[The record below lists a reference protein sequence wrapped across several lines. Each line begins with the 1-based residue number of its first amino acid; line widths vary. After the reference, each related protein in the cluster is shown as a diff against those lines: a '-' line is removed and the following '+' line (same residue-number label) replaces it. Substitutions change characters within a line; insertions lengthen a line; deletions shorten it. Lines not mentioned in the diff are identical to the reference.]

1 MISQSAPPIDSSDA
15 ETIVA
20 RFDNMRQ
27 GYVPQWAPRPKSA
40 GEALGQVFSR
50 FGLAILQRLNQV
62 PARNK
67 LAFLDLLGL
76 RLVPAQS
83 ARAPIVFALSSGA
96 PDSAAPAGTKVAAAP
111 PPGVTQQIVFETVAD
126 AGIAAAKLT
135 QVVSLWPG
143 RDQYIDHSTAII
155 AGQPATLFQ
164 RLALQP
170 TDHILYLAHSTLL
183 AVSGT
188 AHLKVAFELALGSPL
203 PLDMAWEY
211 WDGQVW
217 RSFIPNQASCL
228 DPIEPGH
235 DGTNGL
241 SVSGTVHLDAE
252 GAKAVQT
259 TVNNVQSYWIRGR
272 LTQTLPVDP
281 AVILPNVES
290 IRLASA
296 VDRGMEL
303 KLAANLDTVDQGMEL
318 KLAAPT
324 VIVLDECGQPLTNV
338 DVILSLPDDPG
349 TYFTPLHIGTTE
361 WVLQPVD
368 WTFVGGTTYQFTVA
382 MKGIRG
388 SVLTT
393 YRGVIATPLIII
405 TAKVEGLLPDKAY
418 CETKT
423 LDITK
428 AFYPLGQNPDLGT
441 SFYFKQNEAL
451 AKPGARVQLYFDPVS
466 LSPSS
471 GKPIHHTL
479 NWEYWDGNEWT
490 LIVQSSTKPSGDFT
504 LNEIIEFTVPPDM
517 VTTRVNNEDGF
528 WIRVRLVA
536 GGYGIVQTINIP
548 NGNPPSVTYVQPRPP
563 AVAVFRLGYSWTKG
577 PAPFEQVFTYNDFH
591 FEDHTAGAKWPGTLF
606 TPYRPISETA
616 PALYLGFSKALPINN
631 FGMYFDIV
639 ERVAA
644 NPAMVWE
651 YWNGGDWLDVPVTDE
666 TDNLRLPGMI
676 TFIPA
681 ADSQA
686 LARFASPLYWLRGR
700 LKEDGA
706 PSETTINAIY
716 PNAVWASQRQTFA
729 NSPIGASTGAPNQ
742 IFTFTQIPV
751 LLGQRIEVEE
761 LSGPR
766 ANTEWRLIALDISSG
781 DADIIA
787 TLERMLA
794 AEGSQTSIV
803 LDELRLTRDKNK
815 LVTEVWV
822 AWQEQQNFF
831 DSRATDRHYLLDHAS
846 GRLFFGDGNA
856 GMIPPAGAAIQAV
869 LFRSGGGLA
878 GNVAAATIT
887 QLQSSVE
894 GIQGVTNPRAA
905 EGGADGETLEE
916 FASRAPMSIR
926 DRGRAIVPPDY
937 ETMAFEASAAVAV
950 ARAIP
955 TFGPSGQ
962 AVPGWVTVMIIPHSQ
977 DPRPVPSSGLRQ
989 DVLVYI
995 LQRCPA
1001 NVAGAPSVQVVGPT
1015 YLPID
1020 VTATLAPKDPTE
1032 ADTVEQ
1038 AALTALT
1045 EFLNPLYGGP
1055 GGIGWDLGRD
1065 VFASDIAAV
1074 LGAVEGVDYVEELAL
1089 SVNGALQGNQVP
1101 VPFGQIAVA
1110 GQLKLSLVLPV
1121 DG

>member
-1 MISQSAPPIDSSDA
+1 
-15 ETIVA
+15 
-20 RFDNMRQ
+20 
-27 GYVPQWAPRPKSA
+27 
-40 GEALGQVFSR
+40 
-50 FGLAILQRLNQV
+50 
-62 PARNK
+62 
-67 LAFLDLLGL
+67 
-76 RLVPAQS
+76 
-83 ARAPIVFALSSGA
+83 
-96 PDSAAPAGTKVAAAP
+96 
-111 PPGVTQQIVFETVAD
+111 
-126 AGIAAAKLT
+126 
-135 QVVSLWPG
+135 VVSLWPG
-143 RDQYIDHSTAII
+143 RDQYIDHSAAII
-155 AGQPATLFQ
+155 ARQPATLFQ
-164 RLALQP
+164 SLALQP

-183 AVSGT
+183 AFSGT
-188 AHLKVAFELALGSPL
+188 AHLKIAFELAQGSPS

-241 SVSGTVHLDAE
+241 SVSGTVHLEAE

-303 KLAANLDTVDQGMEL
+303 KLAANLDIPFP
-318 KLAAPT
+318 K
-324 VIVLDECGQPLTNV
+324 VISVLDECGGPLFNV
-338 DVILSLPDDPG
+338 DVTLSLPDDPS
-349 TYFTPLHIGTTE
+349 TYFTPLHIGTPKGTPE
-361 WVLQPVD
+361 PVKQPPD

-393 YRGVIATPLIII
+393 YRGVIATPGIVI

-428 AFYPLGQNPDLGT
+428 AFYPLGQNPNLGT
-441 SFYFKQNEAL
+441 CFYFKQNEAF
-451 AKPGARVQLYFDPVS
+451 AKPGARVQLYFDPAS
-466 LSPSS
+466 TGPATST
-471 GKPIHHTL
+471 PIPHTL
-479 NWEYWDGNEWT
+479 NWEYWNGSEWT
-490 LIVQSSTKPSGDFT
+490 LIVQSSPPPSTPSADFT
-504 LNEIIEFTVPPDM
+504 ANEIVEFTVPPDM

-548 NGNPPSVTYVQPRPP
+548 NGNPPSVTYVQPQPP
-563 AVAVFRLGYSWTKG
+563 TVAVFRLGYSWTKG

-606 TPYRPISETA
+606 TPSRPIAETA

-631 FGMYFDIV
+631 FGLYFDIV

-644 NPAMVWE
+644 NPAMIWE
-651 YWNGGDWLDVPVTDE
+651 YWNGGDWLDVQVTDE

-700 LKEDGA
+700 LKEDTR
-706 PSETTINAIY
+706 PSETTINAVY
-716 PNAVWASQRQTFA
+716 PNAVWASQWQTFA
-729 NSPIGASTGAPNQ
+729 NSPIGASTGVPNQ

-766 ANTEWRLIALDISSG
+766 ANTEWRLIALDISGG
-781 DADIIA
+781 DADVIK
-787 TLERMLA
+787 TLEERLA

-803 LDELRLTRDKNK
+803 LDDLRLTRDKNK

-869 LFRSGGGLA
+869 HFRSGGGLA

-887 QLQSSVE
+887 QLQSSVA

-962 AVPGWVTVMIIPHSQ
+962 AVPGWVTVMIIPHSK
-977 DPRPVPSSGLRQ
+977 DPRPAPSSGLRHN
-989 DVLVYI
+989 VLGYI

-1020 VTATLAPKDPTE
+1020 VTAKLAPKDPTK

-1038 AALTALT
+1038 AALTALAK
-1045 EFLNPLYGGP
+1045 FLNPLHGGP
-1055 GGIGWDLGRD
+1055 GGIGWDLGRG

-1089 SVNGALQGNQVP
+1089 LVNGVLQGDQVQVP
-1101 VPFGQIAVA
+1101 SGQIAVA
-1110 GQLKLSLVLPV
+1110 GQLKLSPVLPV